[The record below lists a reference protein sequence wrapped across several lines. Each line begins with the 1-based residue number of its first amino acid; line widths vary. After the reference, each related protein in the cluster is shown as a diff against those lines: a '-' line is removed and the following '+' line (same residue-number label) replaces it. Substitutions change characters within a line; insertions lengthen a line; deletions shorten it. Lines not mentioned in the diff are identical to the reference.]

1 MTDEKLLIDRAQR
14 GDMDAFRALVER
26 SKITTYRLAYDLT
39 GNRHDAE
46 DLSQEAYIRAY
57 RGLKGFRGEAKWSS
71 WLYRITM
78 NTFYDHW
85 RVRKKQPVHF
95 NDELE
100 LSTMPTTD
108 HNNHPTPSPEK
119 SAEAGVMQQH
129 IERALESLSPQERS
143 VFVLRHYHDLPLKEI
158 AATLEIAEGTVKSY
172 LFRSIKRLQKE
183 LNFYRPELGLEEQ
196 SI

>member
-1 MTDEKLLIDRAQR
+1 VTDERLLIDRAQR

-78 NTFYDHW
+78 NTFYDHC

-95 NDELE
+95 DDELGTTSMTTRE
-100 LSTMPTTD
+100 HGNHSTPG
-108 HNNHPTPSPEK
+108 PET

-129 IERALESLSPQERS
+129 IERALGSLSPQERS
-143 VFVLRHYHDLPLKEI
+143 VFVLRHYNDLPLKEI
-158 AATLEIAEGTVKSY
+158 AATLEIAEGTVKAY
-172 LFRSIKRLQKE
+172 LFRAIKRLQKE
-183 LNFYRPELGLEEQ
+183 LSFYRPEYGLEEQ
-196 SI
+196 

>member
-1 MTDEKLLIDRAQR
+1 VTDEKLLIDRAQR

-57 RGLKGFRGEAKWSS
+57 RGLKGFRGDAKWSS

-78 NTFYDHW
+78 NTFYDHC
-85 RVRKKQPVHF
+85 RVRKKQPVQF
-95 NDELE
+95 DDELE
-100 LSTMPTTD
+100 TTFMTTTE
-108 HNNHPTPSPEK
+108 HGNHPAPSPEK

-143 VFVLRHYHDLPLKEI
+143 VFVLRHYNDLPLKEI
-158 AATLEIAEGTVKSY
+158 AATLEIAEGTVKAY
-172 LFRSIKRLQKE
+172 LFRAIKRLQKE
-183 LNFYRPELGLEEQ
+183 LNFYRPEFGLEER
-196 SI
+196 